1 MGLGPQADDCP
12 QSTAHLNELQILF
25 SFVTVNN
32 ADNQIIKSKILQK
45 MDNPTENYAVGEKTA
60 ARDQILWAEGFLKKQ
75 ACSNWID
82 FSRLGKKVLGY
93 SSVWCL
99 AYS

>member
-45 MDNPTENYAVGEKTA
+45 VDNPTENYAVGEKTA
-60 ARDQILWAEGFLKKQ
+60 ERDQILWAEGFLKNKPAQ
-75 ACSNWID
+75 I
-82 FSRLGKKVLGY
+82 RLISAGLVRKF
-93 SSVWCL
+93 
-99 AYS
+99 